1 MWLNSL
7 IYDSWELAKDIARH
21 LKYSVTESLLLSF
34 VDAVLAA
41 IASAEK
47 KAQGSK
53 VS

>member
-21 LKYSVTESLLLSF
+21 SKYSVTESLLLPF
-34 VDAVLAA
+34 IDAILAA

-53 VS
+53 VL